1 MIAPTKDPQEVAARE
16 VFDGPAPCPSRRAA
30 GPRLTRMGVRV
41 HHLLVLII
49 LVAGALRFYRPESW
63 PVFLDEDG
71 YTQAALELMVP
82 WDEATRRAF
91 DAAYGKPPLAFFLQ
105 AWLVP
110 LTGDPVVAG
119 RVLSAA
125 SGTVTTA
132 LCFFL
137 GRRLGGPPVGLVAAT
152 IYGLSPIAVLHERM
166 VLQDGPLTAFATGAL
181 LLSCAAIQG
190 GSWRLGSVAAILGAV
205 AVQFKVP
212 GVMVAILPL
221 ASLSI
226 PGCPLWRRVGPAVLA
241 AIGPVA
247 SYGSL
252 MWGPMGP
259 GLARQN
265 HDRVAEPFSHFGA
278 LSHEL
283 LRTVMAYFPAGLAA
297 FILIGLVL
305 ALHYKPRL
313 AAVFTT
319 AVLAWS
325 LPWLVVGNFAPSR
338 YYLPAV
344 PYVCAFVGLAL
355 VRLLSAAATLGRA
368 PAGLIGTV
376 AAAIVA
382 ASGIA
387 SVQLAVSHRTA
398 PMSPQDNG
406 QYRSGWPSGY
416 GYAEAA
422 QLISANAERGSAV
435 AYVVDPAHR
444 AAVGLYGHLPAGVAS
459 LGAFHPPEQV
469 RLVYR
474 GPVYVIVGDGVHDP
488 DGRQSLREVLAR
500 EPQLQMLAHFPRP
513 DSDRGVSVLWRPPL
527 PEYGQPRE

>member
-1 MIAPTKDPQEVAARE
+1 MIAPTKDPQEVSARE

-30 GPRLTRMGVRV
+30 GPRLTRIDVRV
-41 HHLLVLII
+41 HHLLLLIV

-71 YTQAALELMVP
+71 YTRAALELMVP
-82 WDEATRRAF
+82 WDEALRRAF

-110 LTGDPVVAG
+110 LTGDLVVAG

-125 SGTVTTA
+125 SGTVTTV

-166 VLQDGPLTAFATGAL
+166 VLQDGPLTASATGAL
-181 LLSCAAIQG
+181 LMSCAAIER

-212 GVMVAILPL
+212 GVVVAVLPL

-226 PGCPLWRRVGPAVLA
+226 PGCPLRRRAGPAVLA

-247 SYGSL
+247 SYGGL

-259 GLARQN
+259 GLAGQN
-265 HDRVAEPFSHFGA
+265 HDRMAEPFSHFGA
-278 LSHEL
+278 LSQEL
-283 LRTVMAYFPAGLAA
+283 LRTAKAYFPAGLGAL
-297 FILIGLVL
+297 IVIGLVL
-305 ALHYKPRL
+305 ALQYKPRL
-313 AAVFTT
+313 GAVFVT
-319 AVLAWS
+319 AVLGWS
-325 LPWLVVGNFAPSR
+325 LPWLILANFAPSR

-344 PYVCAFVGLAL
+344 PYLCGFAGLAL
-355 VRLLSAAATLGRA
+355 VRLLSAAATLGRG
-368 PAGLIGTV
+368 PAGLVGAV

-387 SVQLAVSHRTA
+387 SIQLAVSHRTA
-398 PMSPQDNG
+398 PMSAEDDG
-406 QYRSGWPSGY
+406 QYRTGWTSGY
-416 GYAEAA
+416 GYTKAAYFVSAMAEP
-422 QLISANAERGSAV
+422 GSAV
-435 AYVVDPAHR
+435 AYVVDPLHR
-444 AAVGLYGHLPAGVAS
+444 VGVGFGRPSPTGVKI
-459 LGAFHPPEQV
+459 LGLFHPPDQL
-469 RLVYR
+469 RINYS
-474 GPVYVIVGDGVHDP
+474 GPVYVVADDGLDTLA
-488 DGRQSLREVLAR
+488 GRRVAEVLAR
-500 EPQLQMLAHFPRP
+500 QPGLHTLVRYTRP
-513 DSDRGVSVLWRPPL
+513 GSDLGVSVLWRPPL
-527 PEYGQPRE
+527 PE